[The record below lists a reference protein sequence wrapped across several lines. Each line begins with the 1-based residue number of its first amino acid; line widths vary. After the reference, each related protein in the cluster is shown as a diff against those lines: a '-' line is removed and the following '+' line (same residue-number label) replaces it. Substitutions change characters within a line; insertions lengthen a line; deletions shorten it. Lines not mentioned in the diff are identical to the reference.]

1 MGTHPIFESDFDC
14 LTEWWNNRNVFHRTG
29 LDRFNMTGGFI
40 WWTMKILT
48 VLIIIC
54 NGSPGDRSS
63 WYRSCF
69 AKCTSENCDGVS
81 ELPAYS
87 FPLTSLPC
95 PLRCKAKCIE
105 STHEIIK
112 TKWQKQE
119 RKLIYLCFI
128 IFKFVASQNSNLSA
142 VLRQM
147 AIPPHRAGLITNTL
161 AYS

>member
-112 TKWQKQE
+112 TKWQKQVQFFGKWPFRRIGNCE
-119 RKLIYLCFI
+119 EL
-128 IFKFVASQNSNLSA
+128 ASCVFSIGNLVFTIA
-142 VLRQM
+142 D
-147 AIPPHRAGLITNTL
+147 
-161 AYS
+161 